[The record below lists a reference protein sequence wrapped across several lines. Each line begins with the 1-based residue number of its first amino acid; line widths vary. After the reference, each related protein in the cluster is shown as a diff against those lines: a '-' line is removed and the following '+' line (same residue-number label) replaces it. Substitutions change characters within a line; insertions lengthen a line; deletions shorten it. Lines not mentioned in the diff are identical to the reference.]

1 MRVFIV
7 EDDTFKLSQ
16 LKSAVLRVE
25 GLVSIDVA
33 SSLQDGMTTLSR
45 QEFDL
50 VLLDMALPSH
60 TGDAGS
66 TDIYSQPVGGLD
78 ILLFLSMDDRKEK
91 VVILT
96 QYPTVEYNR
105 NHVPLTKLREKLLA
119 DEVSNVIDVIL
130 FHEDGAWQEQLS
142 ACVEACS

>member
-16 LKSAVLRVE
+16 LKSAVLQVE
-25 GLVSIDVA
+25 GLISIDVA
-33 SSLQDGMTTLSR
+33 CSLQDGMTTLSE

-78 ILLFLSMDDRKEK
+78 ILLFLSMGHRKEK
-91 VVILT
+91 VIILT

-105 NHVPLTKLREKLLA
+105 HHVPLPKLREKLLE
-119 DEVSNVIDVIL
+119 DDVSNVVDVIL
-130 FHEDGAWQEQLS
+130 FHEDGAWKGQLS
-142 ACVEACS
+142 ACVESCL